1 MGCYYVFPREDV
13 WIVRVYELRVLY
25 AMVNRIKFSPV
36 KFMVRQWLEN
46 FRLVGP
52 VECTS
57 LITRIAQG
65 LGVLNCAKFS
75 YIESPRFFIDENY
88 LVFGHTLK
96 HAKDGSLIFSY
107 PGYTNEIW
115 LPNTDYHLYLTFEL
129 RPAEASQE

>member
-1 MGCYYVFPREDV
+1 
-13 WIVRVYELRVLY
+13 
-25 AMVNRIKFSPV
+25 MVNKIEILHV
-36 KFMVRQWLEN
+36 KFTIHQWLEN
-46 FRLVGP
+46 FHLVGP

-65 LGVLNCAKFS
+65 LGVLNWAKFS
-75 YIESPRFFIDENY
+75 YIEAPCFFIDENY

-96 HAKDGSLIFSY
+96 HVKDGSLIFSY

-129 RPAEASQE
+129 RPAEAVQE